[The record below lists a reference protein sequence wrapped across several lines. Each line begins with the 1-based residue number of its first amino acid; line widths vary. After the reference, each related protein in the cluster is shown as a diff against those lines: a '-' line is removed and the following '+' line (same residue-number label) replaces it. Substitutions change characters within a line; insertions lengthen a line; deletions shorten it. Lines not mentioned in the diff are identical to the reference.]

1 MSDEIKQ
8 NDIPVTEATAPAE
21 AKPVS
26 KSSNFQRGS
35 GKDDMR
41 KNRRPSRRGRE
52 SAPRSEFEQKIL
64 DIRRVTRVS
73 SGGRRFSFSVAIV
86 IGNKRGKVG
95 VGTGKGGDTS
105 LAIEKAAKNARKEL
119 IEVKATTT
127 MSIPHKT
134 SAKYCSGQVMIF
146 PAPGRG
152 VVAGSAL
159 RDVLE
164 FCGLNDVNG
173 KILSGTKN
181 KLNIAQAT
189 IKALKS
195 LEVPREVKKKAV
207 KVEAKVATK

>member
-8 NDIPVTEATAPAE
+8 NDIPVTEATAPA
-21 AKPVS
+21 KPAS
-26 KSSNFQRGS
+26 RYPNSQSRS
-35 GKDDMR
+35 DKDDMR
-41 KNRRPSRRGRE
+41 KNRRTSRRGRE

-195 LEVPREVKKKAV
+195 LEVPREVKKRAV
-207 KVEAKVATK
+207 KAETKVATK